1 MVKNDVQALEPKE
14 QLRNTLEGARMVL
27 PGVQALFGFQLIAV
41 FQPQFG
47 RALTE
52 GEARLHLL
60 ATALTALAAA
70 LTIAPAS
77 LHRRAEPDRASER
90 LVRLSSALLTL
101 GMWPLALA
109 VSLDFG
115 LVARVLLKNEAM
127 AWGLAGLLLG
137 VYFCLWMLLPWVI
150 AGRSSA
156 SAESGQAAP

>member
-1 MVKNDVQALEPKE
+1 MVKNDVQALEPKD

-47 RALTE
+47 RVLTE
-52 GEARLHLL
+52 GEADLHLL
-60 ATALTALAAA
+60 ATALTAVAAA

-90 LVRLSSALLTL
+90 LIRVSSNLLTL

-109 VSLDFG
+109 VFLDFG
-115 LVARVLLKNEAM
+115 LVARVLLKDGAL
-127 AWGLAGLLLG
+127 AWGLASLLLA
-137 VYFCLWMLLPWVI
+137 VYFFLWIVLPRMI
-150 AGRSSA
+150 AGEPTTLN
-156 SAESGQAAP
+156 ESEPAGP